1 MQREQ
6 DPKTRDWTFTLGH
19 EELVVH
25 QRYEALSIL
34 NDFMLGIWFTI
45 GSVCFFYEG
54 SLRTLG
60 VWLFVIGSVQLL
72 LRPAIR
78 LHRYIYFK
86 RLPDTNHDA

>member
-6 DPKTRDWTFTLGH
+6 DPNTRDWTFTLGH